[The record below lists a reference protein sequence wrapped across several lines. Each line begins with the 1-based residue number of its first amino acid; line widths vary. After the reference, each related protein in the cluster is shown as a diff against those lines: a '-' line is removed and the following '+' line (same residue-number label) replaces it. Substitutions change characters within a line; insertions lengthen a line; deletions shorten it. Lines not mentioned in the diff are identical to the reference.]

1 MSRTLLRDRCFRL
14 LWSAQTTS
22 SFGDA
27 LTSLALLILTQRLTG
42 STAAVAGTAI
52 AIALPQ
58 LLIGLVAGVV
68 VDRWS
73 RRRVMIASDLIRAA
87 LVLGFIAVTSADQL
101 WLLYAIAFAQAGVGT
116 FFNPARA
123 TLLAEVLP
131 ADRLLTANS
140 LTDMSRV
147 VAGVAGV
154 AAAGLFASTSE
165 SLSLVFIADAAT
177 FLVSAGLI
185 ARVPVPPAQAER
197 AQAPILRELVTG
209 LALIRDSRLLVGV
222 VTAGAVAMLGL
233 GAVNVLLVP
242 FVVDD
247 LGASEAWFGALE
259 GAMVGAMV
267 VSGGVVAAVANRLQ
281 PTHLISGGAIGLGVV
296 VAGLSLAHAPWQLL
310 PLLFAAGACVTPL
323 QASATTLL
331 QTKVAP
337 ELRARTQAAFATL
350 VSAANLASMS
360 LAGAAAAIAGIR
372 GVLIGAGAVVASA
385 GLLAHAVFRGTGA
398 SSTPIMEVR

>member
-1 MSRTLLRDRCFRL
+1 MSRRLLRDRSFRL
-14 LWSAQTTS
+14 LWSGQTTS

-58 LLIGLVAGVV
+58 LLVGLVAGVM

-101 WLLYAIAFAQAGVGT
+101 GLLYAIAFTQAGVGT

-131 ADRLLTANS
+131 ADQLLPANS
-140 LTDMSRV
+140 LMDMSRV
-147 VAGVAGV
+147 VTGVAGV
-154 AAAGLFASTSE
+154 AAAGVLASTSE
-165 SLSLVFIADAAT
+165 SLSVVFIVDAAT
-177 FLVSAGLI
+177 FLVSAALI
-185 ARVPVPPAQAER
+185 ARVTVTPAQTER
-197 AQAPILRELVTG
+197 TRAPIFRELVTG
-209 LALIRDSRLLVGV
+209 LALIRDARLLIGV

-247 LGASEAWFGALE
+247 LGASEAWFGVLE
-259 GAMVGAMV
+259 GAMVAAMV
-267 VSGGVVAAVANRLQ
+267 VSGGIVAALASWLQ
-281 PTHLISGGAIGLGVV
+281 PTHLISVGAIGLGAV

-310 PLLFAAGACVTPL
+310 PLMFAAGACVTPL
-323 QASATTLL
+323 QASVTTLL

-337 ELRARTQAAFATL
+337 ELRARTNAAFATL
-350 VSAANLASMS
+350 VSAANLVSML
-360 LAGAAAAIAGIR
+360 LAGTAAAIAGIR

-385 GLLAHAVFRGTGA
+385 GLLAHAVFRGTA
-398 SSTPIMEVR
+398 MSSTPMVR